1 MMSMEE
7 ISNISKQPWLPESR
21 KPTIHTWLQP
31 SMDEKTQ
38 ERLKVAGNVVIP
50 QMAWV
55 AAHMLS
61 KMATWNPLQDP
72 DFDYWIKLLW
82 LDMSRCCGS
91 HSTNSALATAL
102 NPPWLQLM
110 WIAKMRDFHGILFAT
125 YQQHIQIIASLGN
138 VASLLP
144 IPVWDLC
151 SCVCISG
158 PARAIRIV
166 HLACLEVHLQCLGS
180 SDLIWYL
187 SGYLIWFKLYSI
199 VNKQVGQLPCT
210 DFNGLRNWK
219 LGLMFH
225 GGLISFIDFYV
236 TAYDMLWCHIINKR
250 GSFIPFQN
258 QNTFRTDISFLA
270 SPWLPG
276 SIGPAKDCDTR
287 SFEFTQIYIK
297 HSTKIFNY
305 VWIILTFMP
314 KIWNRKHRWISKVT
328 VSCGIPPFVFWM
340 FFSCGS
346 PWLSLD
352 VPLR

>member
-166 HLACLEVHLQCLGS
+166 HLACLEVHLKSSIKCLTS
-180 SDLIWYL
+180 PAIWSD
-187 SGYLIWFKLYSI
+187 
-199 VNKQVGQLPCT
+199 QVQ
-210 DFNGLRNWK
+210 
-219 LGLMFH
+219 
-225 GGLISFIDFYV
+225 V
-236 TAYDMLWCHIINKR
+236 
-250 GSFIPFQN
+250 
-258 QNTFRTDISFLA
+258 
-270 SPWLPG
+270 
-276 SIGPAKDCDTR
+276 
-287 SFEFTQIYIK
+287 
-297 HSTKIFNY
+297 
-305 VWIILTFMP
+305 V
-314 KIWNRKHRWISKVT
+314 
-328 VSCGIPPFVFWM
+328 
-340 FFSCGS
+340 
-346 PWLSLD
+346 
-352 VPLR
+352 

>member
-1 MMSMEE
+1 MTPIDVDCKNARLSWD
-7 ISNISKQPWLPESR
+7 SFCNIS
-21 KPTIHTWLQP
+21 
-31 SMDEKTQ
+31 
-38 ERLKVAGNVVIP
+38 
-50 QMAWV
+50 
-55 AAHMLS
+55 
-61 KMATWNPLQDP
+61 
-72 DFDYWIKLLW
+72 
-82 LDMSRCCGS
+82 
-91 HSTNSALATAL
+91 
-102 NPPWLQLM
+102 
-110 WIAKMRDFHGILFAT
+110 AT
-125 YQQHIQIIASLGN
+125 YSNHCKSWQRCKFTSHPCLR
-138 VASLLP
+138 SLLMCLHFWACP
-144 IPVWDLC
+144 RDPNRA
-151 SCVCISG
+151 SG
-158 PARAIRIV
+158 MF
-166 HLACLEVHLQCLGS
+166 GS
-180 SDLIWYL
+180 PPTVSGVIWYL

-314 KIWNRKHRWISKVT
+314 KIWNRKHRWISKVN